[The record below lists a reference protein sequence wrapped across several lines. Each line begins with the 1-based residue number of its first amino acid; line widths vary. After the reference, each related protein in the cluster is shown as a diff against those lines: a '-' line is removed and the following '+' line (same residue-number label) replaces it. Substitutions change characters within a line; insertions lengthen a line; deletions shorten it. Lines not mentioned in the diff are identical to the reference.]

1 MDSVEWWA
9 VEQFGMVEL
18 GDKRRTQR
26 AVEMAQGMA
35 RRPADGIAKQMGDW
49 NGQRGAYRLLDNEEV
64 SHAAL
69 SEPHWQQTRVKAG
82 GLGWDVLMGQDHTDT
97 TSGSHTCAGGV

>member
-35 RRPADGIAKQMGDW
+35 RRPADGIANQMGDW
-49 NGQRGAYRLLDNEEV
+49 NGQRGAYRLLDNEEA
-64 SHAAL
+64 SHPAL
-69 SEPHWQQTRVKAG
+69 SEPHCHQPPVKAAYHG
-82 GLGWDVLMGQDHTDT
+82 QSVLRRQHTT
-97 TSGSHTCAGGV
+97 TPTLHTH

>member
-35 RRPADGIAKQMGDW
+35 RRPADGITKQMGDW

-64 SHAAL
+64 SHSAL
-69 SEPHWQQTRVKAG
+69 SEPHWQQTGVKAG
-82 GLGWDVLMGQDHTDT
+82 ERGRVVRVGQDITQLA
-97 TSGSHTCAGGV
+97 SSALPA